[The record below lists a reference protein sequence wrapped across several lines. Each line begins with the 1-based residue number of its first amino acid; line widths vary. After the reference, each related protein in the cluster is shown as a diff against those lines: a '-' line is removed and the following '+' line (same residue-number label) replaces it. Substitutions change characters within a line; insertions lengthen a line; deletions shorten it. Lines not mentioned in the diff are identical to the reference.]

1 VDEGRV
7 VDVGLPIGG
16 RVSVGREVGRD
27 VADGLLV
34 VDGTGGASLEV
45 DNRVDAD
52 VGTREAELEDGG
64 NVGLDLDTVDV
75 VRMDDLD
82 DGRGALGFDV
92 GPGGV
97 SLEVDPKGGV
107 EIVNDRD
114 DVDLVDGRCGLGL
127 VLSPGGGGTAVVLG
141 GPGTSVEFP
150 GREESVGLDVEM
162 GDNGRRVELL
172 GGMGSGGSET
182 LGNGMP
188 VGNRVGIE
196 GKDNEGNGGF
206 DEVTAG
212 TDMFSEVGKTDVL
225 LNIAVG
231 IIQTEE
237 REMVAMGVDDMLTG
251 NEEIKG
257 TDTVDRLSVGTGNV
271 TKVVDFGP
279 VVSDETGLVGS
290 GGSALDGS
298 MRVTLTLIGGM
309 IDGLGA
315 VGNGMVGR
323 GESVERRGGDAVT
336 EGSGIDGR
344 LGKPTETEDIDITGM
359 LRLGIA
365 VGRPTEIDSP
375 LEAVEERL
383 LEGLGMPEGR
393 DQVMFCAFV
402 ALSSPKATTVAGR
415 SMIGLCLL
423 NSLTARTKV
432 LQLP

>member
-237 REMVAMGVDDMLTG
+237 RE
-251 NEEIKG
+251 
-257 TDTVDRLSVGTGNV
+257 RW
-271 TKVVDFGP
+271 
-279 VVSDETGLVGS
+279 
-290 GGSALDGS
+290 
-298 MRVTLTLIGGM
+298 
-309 IDGLGA
+309 
-315 VGNGMVGR
+315 
-323 GESVERRGGDAVT
+323 
-336 EGSGIDGR
+336 
-344 LGKPTETEDIDITGM
+344 
-359 LRLGIA
+359 
-365 VGRPTEIDSP
+365 
-375 LEAVEERL
+375 
-383 LEGLGMPEGR
+383 
-393 DQVMFCAFV
+393 
-402 ALSSPKATTVAGR
+402 
-415 SMIGLCLL
+415 
-423 NSLTARTKV
+423 
-432 LQLP
+432 

>member
-1 VDEGRV
+1 VTSVDEGRV

-16 RVSVGREVGRD
+16 RVSVGRD
-27 VADGLLV
+27 VADGVLV

-52 VGTREAELEDGG
+52 VETREAELEDGG
-64 NVGLDLDTVDV
+64 DVGLDLDTVDV
-75 VRMDDLD
+75 VCMDDLD
-82 DGRGALGFDV
+82 DGRGTLGFDV

-114 DVDLVDGRCGLGL
+114 NVDLVDGRCGLGL
-127 VLSPGGGGTAVVLG
+127 VLSPGGGGTAVVLE

-162 GDNGRRVELL
+162 GGNGRRVELL

-196 GKDNEGNGGF
+196 GKDNEGNGGL

-225 LNIAVG
+225 LSIAVG
-231 IIQTEE
+231 ITQIEE
-237 REMVAMGVDDMLTG
+237 RELVAIDVDDMLTG

-257 TDTVDRLSVGTGNV
+257 TDIVDRLSVGTGDV

-279 VVSDETGLVGS
+279 VVSGTDGTRDETGLVGS

-298 MRVTLTLIGGM
+298 TRVTLTLIGGM

-323 GESVERRGGDAVT
+323 GESVERRGGDAVI

-344 LGKPTETEDIDITGM
+344 LGKPTETEDIDIAGI

-365 VGRPTEIDSP
+365 VGRPTEVDSP
-375 LEAVEERL
+375 VEAVEERL
-383 LEGLGMPEGR
+383 LEGRGMPEGR

-402 ALSSPKATTVAGR
+402 ALSSPKARTVAG
-415 SMIGLCLL
+415 
-423 NSLTARTKV
+423 
-432 LQLP
+432 